1 MGFRRATNRSTY
13 AALLGLVACLV
24 GGPHG
29 QAQAPTSQREQELGQ
44 VRREI
49 SRLQEQIDHLQ
60 GEARSRSHE
69 LTRTEV
75 ELQLQR
81 ARLAEA
87 RKQRDALERELQAL
101 TAAVEELRTELEATE
116 AILVA
121 STQRLQGWS
130 SRSAVRWLLA
140 DGDGTDLEQVRWL
153 RYLAGGMSQRRQ
165 RFRAQ
170 QREFDALR
178 TRLESRRGELAD
190 WVALEE
196 QRSQQLIEAHRSQV
210 RELTTVRRKRD
221 QVSTAVASLV
231 DRERRLADF
240 LAVLEGRSFADDTPI
255 QRFRGILDPPVRG
268 TISKGFGPQLDPRYK
283 TRVPH
288 NGLEY
293 RLGTRGQ
300 PVRAVYPGEVVYADT
315 FQGFGP
321 TVIIAHPDHVF
332 SLYAGLSSTRVR
344 KGDVVVLQQ
353 SIGSAN
359 RSLYF
364 EIRLENRPQDPTD
377 WVR

>member
-1 MGFRRATNRSTY
+1 MYGRRTLNRGRFSVCI
-13 AALLGLVACLV
+13 GMVACLIM
-24 GGPHG
+24 GLRG
-29 QAQAPTSQREQELGQ
+29 QAQVRGSEREHELGQ
-44 VRREI
+44 LRREI
-49 SRLQEQIDHLQ
+49 SRLQEQVDQLQ

-69 LTRTEV
+69 LTRTEA

-87 RKQRDALERELQAL
+87 RKQRDGLEHELDMLTVAVDALQ
-101 TAAVEELRTELEATE
+101 TELEATE
-116 AILVA
+116 AVLVA

-130 SRSAVRWLLA
+130 SQSAARWLLA

-153 RYLAGGMSQRRQ
+153 RYLAGGMNQRRQ
-165 RFRAQ
+165 RFRAR
-170 QREFDALR
+170 QREFDGLR
-178 TRLESRRGELAD
+178 LELESRRGELAA
-190 WVALEE
+190 WVSREE
-196 QRSQQLIEAHRSQV
+196 ERSQQLIDAHRSQV
-210 RELTTVRRKRD
+210 RELATVRRQRD

-240 LAVLEGRSFADDTPI
+240 LAVLEGRSFADQTPI

-268 TISKGFGPQLDPRYK
+268 TVVKGFGPQLDPRYK

-293 RLGTRGQ
+293 QLGVRGQ
-300 PVRAVYPGEVVYADT
+300 SVAAVYPGEVVFAAT
-315 FQGFGP
+315 FEGFGP

-332 SLYAGLSSTRVR
+332 SLYAGLSSMRVR
-344 KGDVVVLQQ
+344 KGDVVALQQ
-353 SIGSAN
+353 PIGSADG
-359 RSLYF
+359 SLYF
-364 EIRLENRPQDPTD
+364 EIRLENRPQDPAV